1 MHPIETTEGLEKK
14 EEMMSEKQ
22 TVICSMQFYFSRKK
36 ALFEILV
43 LQKPNRNIA
52 LEYNDM
58 L

>member
-36 ALFEILV
+36 ALFEVLV
-43 LQKPNRNIA
+43 LQKPHRDICST
-52 LEYNDM
+52 
-58 L
+58 